1 MRKKTKVLQIPKYRE
16 VLIKPHKQVVAYAPE
31 GIFKNSTYRRCPSCY
46 SKQVKRN
53 GRIRPNGKYRYRCNS
68 CKKNF
73 TITIDAID
81 IDRLFAEEYDDY
93 YQDIPYMH
101 TTKYRKLRAFKEN
114 KEVRKLFNEI
124 ISEYQ
129 VDQGFP
135 DDEKDVYAF
144 HVACKLAGKLDQQEI
159 DRYCDSWHYLANYYD
174 GDVTYHLRFYN
185 NHLACRYNIA
195 PSKVQNLEQSLLHCD
210 KCGSASIVRQG
221 FNNNGRRRIKCNDC
235 QRVSVIRVK
244 HLITQQEFE
253 SFLQSF
259 FAERTHDQKLIDSLI
274 AKMSNDYYKISIS
287 HHFEALLSEQMVITY
302 ALKEDIF
309 NAFIAAEYLRTF
321 PKNMLEYLFE
331 LIEYE
336 DLYNSY
342 QQIPNLASKT
352 NFLEEE
358 QMLYSKLR
366 DLPDK
371 IETKDVSHTR
381 LFYQVA
387 AAMHTSHFHDWHH
400 RANITFEE
408 MKATM
413 PLVKERRS
421 DTQ

>member
-53 GRIRPNGKYRYRCNS
+53 GRIRPNGKYRYRCNG
-68 CKKNF
+68 CGKNF

-81 IDRLFAEEYDDY
+81 IDRLFAEAYDDY

-342 QQIPNLASKT
+342 QQIPNLASKK